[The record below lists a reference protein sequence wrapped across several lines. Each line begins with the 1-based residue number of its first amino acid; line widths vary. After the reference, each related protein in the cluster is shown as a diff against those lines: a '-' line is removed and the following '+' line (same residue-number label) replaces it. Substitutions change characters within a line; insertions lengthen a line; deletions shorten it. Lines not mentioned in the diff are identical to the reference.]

1 MLGLTAPNTTTESRN
16 GRRREPRSLP
26 DKQWPARGAIA
37 VMRRRDSRLRRLLVA
52 ITLAS
57 LVMIGFTAAAANP
70 GALDTRFGRGGKVIR
85 ALGPYTDLA
94 NAVALQRD
102 GRIVVAGISQRRKSR
117 RSTTFAL
124 LRLRKNGN
132 RDRRF
137 GRRGQTTTRC
147 GQSSGAWDVAI
158 QPNGKIVA
166 AGYCLVTG
174 HLRFAVIRYTRR
186 GQRDRHFGQRGRAT
200 AAFGAHDAYGA
211 ALALQSD
218 GKIVVAGTSVQG
230 QDHSWLALARFRRSG
245 RLDRSFG
252 TRGRREI
259 PIGVQLAEAFAVA
272 RQPDGKI
279 VIAGD
284 TFHFLSEGDLATAPT
299 AFALAR
305 VDSDGGLDPTFGA
318 GGIVT
323 TKVGSEHPAFGPAA
337 YALALQPDGKILAA
351 GVAFHQTTSPF
362 REWNDFALVRYRV
375 DGSLD
380 PSFGNAG
387 EATTGFGPGYSSQA
401 MALAID
407 GSGRII
413 AVGSAQPI
421 DREQRFALARYQPDG
436 ALDSRFG
443 HRGALT
449 TKLGLFAYGHDLA
462 QQPNGKVIVAGIADT
477 ASGKERFALARYLSG
492 R

>member
-102 GRIVVAGISQRRKSR
+102 GR
-117 RSTTFAL
+117 
-124 LRLRKNGN
+124 
-132 RDRRF
+132 
-137 GRRGQTTTRC
+137 
-147 GQSSGAWDVAI
+147 
-158 QPNGKIVA
+158 
-166 AGYCLVTG
+166 
-174 HLRFAVIRYTRR
+174 
-186 GQRDRHFGQRGRAT
+186 
-200 AAFGAHDAYGA
+200 
-211 ALALQSD
+211 
-218 GKIVVAGTSVQG
+218 
-230 QDHSWLALARFRRSG
+230 
-245 RLDRSFG
+245 
-252 TRGRREI
+252 
-259 PIGVQLAEAFAVA
+259 
-272 RQPDGKI
+272 I